1 VLNLFLFAV
10 LCLSWGSTWVAIK
23 VGVDEAPPLWFAGSR
38 FVVAG
43 VLILS
48 LAALI
53 DGRGSLKVNR
63 RDAAQLAWVSALVI
77 AVCFAL
83 IFWGEQYVSASL
95 TAIVV
100 QGMIPIFLPLFSV
113 ILLRDRLPAAKILS
127 IGIGIAGLVIVFLPS
142 VRASLSAGGAG
153 RGNLLTLAGLT
164 AIVIGTLSY
173 CYGSVQSKPILAR
186 HSAVAVSG
194 WQNVIGGVLVLAAA
208 LMFEAGAAEIGTEVS
223 GLSARVFYAWLWLV
237 VAGSVVGFVLYIVL
251 LKSWG
256 ASKLSPYAFV
266 TPIVAIGI
274 EYLLYG
280 RLINRSEAAGMA
292 ALFIAVYLALRNP
305 DSARIKKKQND

>member
-1 VLNLFLFAV
+1 MLNLFLFAV

-23 VGVDEAPPLWFAGSR
+23 VGVSESPPLWFAGSR

-43 VLILS
+43 VLILA

-53 DGRGSLKVNR
+53 DGRGALKVQK
-63 RDAAQLAWVSALVI
+63 RDAAPLAWVSALVI

-100 QGMIPIFLPLFSV
+100 QGMIPIFLPLFSLL
-113 ILLRDRLPAAKILS
+113 LLRDRLSAARLLS

-142 VRASLSAGGAG
+142 VNASLFAADAGS
-153 RGNLLTLAGLT
+153 GNLLTLAGLT
-164 AIVIGTLSY
+164 AIVVGTLAY
-173 CYGSVQSKPILAR
+173 CYGSVKSKPILAR
-186 HSAVAVSG
+186 HSAVAISG
-194 WQNVIGGVLVLAAA
+194 WQNLIGGAFILIAA
-208 LMFEAGAAEIGTEVS
+208 LFVEAGAGELGALVS
-223 GLSARVFYAWLWLV
+223 GLSLRVFYAWLWLV
-237 VAGSVVGFVLYIVL
+237 VVGSVVGFVLYIVL

-256 ASKLSPYAFV
+256 ASKLSPYAFI
-266 TPIVAIGI
+266 TPIVAIAI

-280 RLINRSEAAGMA
+280 ALITLFEAAGMA
-292 ALFIAVYLALRNP
+292 ALFVAVYLAL
-305 DSARIKKKQND
+305 KKA

>member
-1 VLNLFLFAV
+1 MLNPFLFAV

-23 VGVDEAPPLWFAGSR
+23 VGVSEAPPLWFAGSR

-43 VLILS
+43 VLILA

-53 DGRGSLKVNR
+53 DGRGALKVQK
-63 RDAAQLAWVSALVI
+63 RDAAPLAWVSALVI

-100 QGMIPIFLPLFSV
+100 QGMIPIFLPLFSLL
-113 ILLRDRLPAAKILS
+113 LLRDRLSAARLLS

-142 VRASLSAGGAG
+142 VNASLFAADAGS
-153 RGNLLTLAGLT
+153 GNLLTLAGLT
-164 AIVIGTLSY
+164 AIVVGTLAY
-173 CYGSVQSKPILAR
+173 CYGSVKSKPILAR
-186 HSAVAVSG
+186 HSAVAISG
-194 WQNVIGGVLVLAAA
+194 WQNLIGGAFILIAA
-208 LMFEAGAAEIGTEVS
+208 LFVEAGAGELGALVS
-223 GLSARVFYAWLWLV
+223 GLSLRVFYAWLWLV
-237 VAGSVVGFVLYIVL
+237 VVGSVVGFVLYIVL

-256 ASKLSPYAFV
+256 ASKLSPYAFI
-266 TPIVAIGI
+266 TPIVAIAI

-280 RLINRSEAAGMA
+280 ALITLFEAAGMA
-292 ALFIAVYLALRNP
+292 ALFVAVYLAL
-305 DSARIKKKQND
+305 KKA